1 MPLEKVPHPGPRIA
15 EQRTVDEFD
24 GCCGTLDVQEDGA
37 DLGQRDAVRSGM
49 YVGPM
54 QSGW

>member
-1 MPLEKVPHPGPRIA
+1 MPLEKVPDPGPRIA
-15 EQRTVDEFD
+15 EQRTVDEVD
-24 GCCGTLDVQEDGA
+24 GRRRTLDVQQYGA

-49 YVGPM
+49 YAGPM